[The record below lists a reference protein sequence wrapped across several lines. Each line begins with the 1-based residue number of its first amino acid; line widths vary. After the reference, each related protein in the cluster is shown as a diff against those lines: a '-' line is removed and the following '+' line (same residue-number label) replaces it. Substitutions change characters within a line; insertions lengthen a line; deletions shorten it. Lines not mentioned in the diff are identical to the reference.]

1 MKTAAEEALRAG
13 DPALALQRLQDAVR
27 AAPADARLRVFLFQ
41 LLCVLGQW
49 SRALTQLDVCAELDA
64 LAIPM
69 RETYREAVRCEMV
82 RAEVFQGRK
91 SPLLFGEPEGWT
103 ALLIESLIRGG
114 GGDSEAAGRL
124 RDEAYASA
132 PASAGLA
139 DGQRFE
145 WIADADMRLG
155 PVLEAV
161 VNGRY
166 YWIPFSRLARVRFE
180 PPADLRDAVWLP
192 ATLAFVN
199 GGETVALVPT
209 RYPGSE
215 SAADGLVA
223 LARRTLWEEHAPG
236 VHFGLGQRVFATDAG
251 DFALLDLRSLEFDPS
266 PALYG

>member
-1 MKTAAEEALRAG
+1 MENQHRNFVDDRNNDNLTKAL
-13 DPALALQRLQDAVR
+13 LEQ
-27 AAPADARLRVFLFQ
+27 Q
-41 LLCVLGQW
+41 LL
-49 SRALTQLDVCAELDA
+49 
-64 LAIPM
+64 
-69 RETYREAVRCEMV
+69 
-82 RAEVFQGRK
+82 K
-91 SPLLFGEPEGWT
+91 SLRGGKKPWQDDDRR
-103 ALLIESLIRGG
+103 RGG